1 MWCSSEH
8 ADASNMRCV
17 RESSGVQETTS
28 LLNPSRLWTRSEVL
42 TRPCPV
48 PREPGVYAWYFRC
61 IPPGVPT
68 SGCHTYQDL
77 TLLYT
82 GISPRHPPA
91 NGLSPSRQSLRHR
104 VRYHFRGNAEGST
117 LRLTLGCLLAEE
129 LGIELR
135 RVGSG
140 FRMTFSSGEMK
151 LSEWLEENA
160 FVAWCPHPAP
170 WVVEEHMISTLS
182 LPLNLDQN
190 RRHAF
195 HRTLSELRRAAKTKA
210 RELPIAR

>member
-1 MWCSSEH
+1 M
-8 ADASNMRCV
+8 
-17 RESSGVQETTS
+17 QETTS

-91 NGLSPSRQSLRHR
+91 NGSPRPSKTCFIAFDTTSAATRRAPRSD
-104 VRYHFRGNAEGST
+104 S
-117 LRLTLGCLLAEE
+117 LLAAFLRKNLESSCAA
-129 LGIELR
+129 LGAD
-135 RVGSG
+135 
-140 FRMTFSSGEMK
+140 
-151 LSEWLEENA
+151 SE
-160 FVAWCPHPAP
+160 
-170 WVVEEHMISTLS
+170 
-182 LPLNLDQN
+182 
-190 RRHAF
+190 
-195 HRTLSELRRAAKTKA
+195 
-210 RELPIAR
+210 